1 MKLRKM
7 VENLVKRKECTSKRK
22 IDALEL
28 LGAPIALSEN
38 AVEGFS
44 YLKRGMEERSN
55 EGVWKSRNPES
66 GIRNLSRKRN
76 RSRNLN

>member
-7 VENLVKRKECTSKRK
+7 GENLGKRKECTSKKK

-28 LGAPIALSEN
+28 LGASIALSEN

-44 YLKRGMEERSN
+44 MEFKQRRFFSDA
-55 EGVWKSRNPES
+55 R
-66 GIRNLSRKRN
+66 
-76 RSRNLN
+76 

>member
-1 MKLRKM
+1 MRKM

-28 LGAPIALSEN
+28 LGASIALSEN

-44 YLKRGMEERSN
+44 YLKRGMEERFN
-55 EGVWKSRNPES
+55 EGVSKSRNPEPEPETEPEPELKLRP
-66 GIRNLSRKRN
+66 G
-76 RSRNLN
+76 